1 MTDQRLYIDGELVD
15 LGEDTKFTL
24 SIKSNLFREI
34 SDIVSNNSYTI
45 KLPKTVRNQ
54 RILGHS
60 DLVQNGGSTF
70 PYKYHTAQYFRNG
83 VQLIRNGRVA
93 VMSVGED
100 FEISIVWGLYPT
112 LADIIDNDYSLKDLG
127 GDEVYL
133 RFTRFKFD
141 STVSDLKNGYLYI
154 DYNAAYVDGDAND
167 GTWINYQYRIGNR
180 DEQYITLNEGAVFT
194 GKDVGKQITPYIDKR
209 QTDYISQVFF
219 FRPGSSVRMAY
230 TLGGDDYRAYA
241 ILDINYRIIEL
252 AAAPAV
258 DEDGNIT
265 EEARIWAINA
275 PANSMYLVV
284 NVYVPASSFSSCLL
298 VTVSDDT
305 LPFINSL
312 TSLEGCQPVVTAKWI
327 LQQIKETWGI
337 EFMWTEEAQDY
348 IDNLAIP
355 LIDAECGEDTY
366 IEDSIVELGD
376 RTNETLEGDDEDR
389 RKSYL
394 GTFNLSGSLDSD
406 TFRITNNKL
415 TVLTSVSVQVTA
427 KAEYSW
433 SISGIDPDGYFS
445 SGGNRVYF
453 YDANPCYIVMRVTH
467 TGEDDDVDEY
477 VIGSINEN
485 KKERN
490 YSNLLGADNRF
501 NFIITGYGNVDLQED
516 DEVEFELRN
525 MDKTLQN
532 RSLDVA
538 NGIITISQIKGD
550 EVPYGGY
557 FPIKKNMPDVSVVD
571 FIKTLCVL
579 TGSSPSNTEHDNV
592 IMMSGFDTLKKASA
606 LDWTSKV
613 IASSQSNVPDNIE
626 FTMDGYARH
635 NLIKWKEDET
645 VTGNYDGD
653 ILIENGR
660 LDESRD
666 IFELPF
672 AASDADII
680 PIYDMTVEKRTKDNG
695 YEEYVNKKEFKRDV
709 EPRIMNI
716 VTEDDGDIHLE
727 FNMDLQ
733 KIIDEKYGIITSSLR
748 NPKIIKDAFTLSD
761 IEIMEFDETKPV
773 YLAQYGAYF
782 AVTEIQVNEDGTSD
796 VTMFQLV
803 KVD

>member
-83 VQLIRNGRVA
+83 VQLIRNGRAA

-230 TLGGDDYRAYA
+230 TLGGDDYRSYA
-241 ILDINYRIIEL
+241 ILDINYNIIEL

-415 TVLTSVSVQVTA
+415 TVLTSVSVQVIA

-433 SISGIDPDGYFS
+433 SISGIDPDGYYS

-490 YSNLLGADNRF
+490 YSNLLSVDNRF

-761 IEIMEFDETKPV
+761 IEIMEFDETRPV

-803 KVD
+803 KVN

>member
-83 VQLIRNGRVA
+83 VQLIRNGRAA
-93 VMSVGED
+93 VMSVTDD
-100 FEISIVWGLYPT
+100 FEISIVWGIYPT
-112 LADIIDNDYSLKDLG
+112 LADIIDKDYSLKDLG

-141 STVSDLKNGYLYI
+141 SKVSELKNGYLYI
-154 DYNAAYVDGDAND
+154 DYNAAYVDGNAND
-167 GTWINYQYRIGNR
+167 DTWINYQYRMR
-180 DEQYITLNEGAVFT
+180 SRSQQDVTLDTGAVFT
-194 GKDVGKQITPYIDKR
+194 GKELGKQITPYIDKR
-209 QTDYISQVFF
+209 KTDYISQVLI
-219 FRPGSSVRMAY
+219 FRPGSSIRMAY

-241 ILDINYRIIEL
+241 ILDINYNIIEL
-252 AAAPAV
+252 APAPAV

-265 EEARIWAINA
+265 EEARIWAIDA
-275 PANSMYLVV
+275 PANSMYLVI
-284 NVYVPASSFSSCLL
+284 NVYVPASSFGSCML
-298 VTVSDDT
+298 VTITDDR

-312 TSLEGCQPVVTAKWI
+312 TSLEGCQPVATVKWI
-327 LQQIKETWGI
+327 LEQIKETWGV
-337 EFMWTEEAQDY
+337 EFMWPEEAQDY
-348 IDNLAIP
+348 IDMLAIP
-355 LIDAECGEDTY
+355 LIEAECGENTFIDDST
-366 IEDSIVELGD
+366 IELNGW
-376 RTNETLEGDDEDR
+376 TNETLEGDDDR
-389 RKSYL
+389 SKSFL
-394 GTFNLSGSLDSD
+394 GSFNISGDLDSE
-406 TFRITNNKL
+406 TYRITDSKKL
-415 TVLTSVSVQVTA
+415 NVLASVSVQITA

-433 SISGIDPDGYFS
+433 SVNGVEPDGYQS
-445 SGGNRVYF
+445 HGGDRLYF
-453 YDANPCYIVMRVTH
+453 YDANPCYIVMRVIH
-467 TGEDDDVDEY
+467 GGENDDVDEY
-477 VIGSINEN
+477 VIGNINEN
-485 KKERN
+485 EWERH
-490 YSNLLGADNRF
+490 YSNVLGADNRF
-501 NFIITGYGNVDLQED
+501 GFLITGYGNVDLEEGD
-516 DEVEFELRN
+516 VVEFELRN
-525 MDKTLQN
+525 MGKILQN
-532 RSLDVA
+532 RSLNVT
-538 NGIITISQIKGD
+538 NGVIRISQIKGD
-550 EVPYGGY
+550 DVPYGGY
-557 FPIKKNMPDVSVVD
+557 FPIKKNLPDVSVVD
-571 FIKTLCVL
+571 FIKTLCVI
-579 TGSSPSNTEHDNV
+579 TGSTPSNSGNGD
-592 IMMSGFDTLKKASA
+592 IIKIAGFDNIKTSSA

-672 AASDADII
+672 AASDYNII
-680 PIYDMTVEKRTKDNG
+680 PIYDMTVERRTKGNG
-695 YEEYVNKKEFKRDV
+695 YEEYVNKREFKRGIK
-709 EPRIMNI
+709 PRIMNI

-733 KIIDEKYGIITSSLR
+733 KIIDEKYGAITSSLR
-748 NPKIIKDAFTLSD
+748 NPKIIKETFALSD
-761 IEIMEFDETKPV
+761 IDIMDFDETKPV

-803 KVD
+803 KVN

>member
-70 PYKYHTAQYFRNG
+70 PYRYHTAQYFRNG

-133 RFTRFKFD
+133 RSTRFKFD

-194 GKDVGKQITPYIDKR
+194 GKEVGKQITPYIDKR

-406 TFRITNNKL
+406 TFRITDNKL

-427 KAEYSW
+427 KAEYNW
-433 SISGIDPDGYFS
+433 SISGIDPDGYYS

-490 YSNLLGADNRF
+490 YSNLLSVDNRF

-761 IEIMEFDETKPV
+761 IEIMEFDETRPV

-782 AVTEIQVNEDGTSD
+782 AVTEIQVNEDGTSE

-803 KVD
+803 R

>member
-1 MTDQRLYIDGELVD
+1 M
-15 LGEDTKFTL
+15 
-24 SIKSNLFREI
+24 
-34 SDIVSNNSYTI
+34 SNNSYTI

-70 PYKYHTAQYFRNG
+70 PYRYHTAQYFRNG
-83 VQLIRNGRVA
+83 VQLIRNGRAA
-93 VMSVGED
+93 VMSVGDD

-167 GTWINYQYRIGNR
+167 DTWINYQYRIGHRN
-180 DEQYITLNEGAVFT
+180 EQYITLNEGAVFT
-194 GKDVGKQITPYIDKR
+194 GKEVGKQITPYIDKR

-230 TLGGDDYRAYA
+230 TLGGDDYRSYA
-241 ILDINYRIIEL
+241 ILDINYNIIEL

-376 RTNETLEGDDEDR
+376 RTNETLDGDDEDR

-415 TVLTSVSVQVTA
+415 TVLTSVSVQVIA

-433 SISGIDPDGYFS
+433 SISGIDPDGYYS

-490 YSNLLGADNRF
+490 YSNLLSADNRF

-592 IMMSGFDTLKKASA
+592 IMMSGFDSLKKASA

-761 IEIMEFDETKPV
+761 IEIMEFDETRPV

-803 KVD
+803 KVI

>member
-167 GTWINYQYRIGNR
+167 DTWINYQYRIGNR
-180 DEQYITLNEGAVFT
+180 NEQYITLNEGAVFT
-194 GKDVGKQITPYIDKR
+194 GKEVGKQITPYIDKR

-230 TLGGDDYRAYA
+230 TLGGDDYRSYA
-241 ILDINYRIIEL
+241 ILDINYNIIEL

-415 TVLTSVSVQVTA
+415 TVLTSVSVQVIA

-433 SISGIDPDGYFS
+433 SISGIDPDGYYS

-453 YDANPCYIVMRVTH
+453 YDANPCYIVMLVTH

-538 NGIITISQIKGD
+538 SGIITISQIKGD

-571 FIKTLCVL
+571 FIRTLCVL
-579 TGSSPSNTEHDNV
+579 TGSSPSNTEHDNL

-716 VTEDDGDIHLE
+716 ITEDDGDIHLE

-761 IEIMEFDETKPV
+761 IEIMEFDETRPV

-803 KVD
+803 KVN

>member
-15 LGEDTKFTL
+15 LGEDTNFTL

-70 PYKYHTAQYFRNG
+70 PYRYHTAQYFRNG
-83 VQLIRNGRVA
+83 VQLIRNGRAA
-93 VMSVGED
+93 VMSVGDD

-167 GTWINYQYRIGNR
+167 DTWINYQYRIGNR
-180 DEQYITLNEGAVFT
+180 NEQYITLNEGAVFT
-194 GKDVGKQITPYIDKR
+194 GKEVGKQITPYIDKR

-230 TLGGDDYRAYA
+230 TLGGDDYRSYA
-241 ILDINYRIIEL
+241 ILDINYNIIEL

-376 RTNETLEGDDEDR
+376 RTNETLDGDDEDR

-415 TVLTSVSVQVTA
+415 TVLTSVSVQVIA

-433 SISGIDPDGYFS
+433 SISGIDPDGYYS

-490 YSNLLGADNRF
+490 YSNLLSADNRF

-592 IMMSGFDTLKKASA
+592 IMMSGFDSLKKASA

-761 IEIMEFDETKPV
+761 IEIMEFDETRPV

-803 KVD
+803 KVI

>member
-1 MTDQRLYIDGELVD
+1 
-15 LGEDTKFTL
+15 
-24 SIKSNLFREI
+24 
-34 SDIVSNNSYTI
+34 
-45 KLPKTVRNQ
+45 
-54 RILGHS
+54 
-60 DLVQNGGSTF
+60 
-70 PYKYHTAQYFRNG
+70 
-83 VQLIRNGRVA
+83 
-93 VMSVGED
+93 
-100 FEISIVWGLYPT
+100 
-112 LADIIDNDYSLKDLG
+112 
-127 GDEVYL
+127 
-133 RFTRFKFD
+133 
-141 STVSDLKNGYLYI
+141 
-154 DYNAAYVDGDAND
+154 
-167 GTWINYQYRIGNR
+167 
-180 DEQYITLNEGAVFT
+180 
-194 GKDVGKQITPYIDKR
+194 
-209 QTDYISQVFF
+209 
-219 FRPGSSVRMAY
+219 MAY

-366 IEDSIVELGD
+366 IEDSIVKLGD
-376 RTNETLEGDDEDR
+376 RTNKTLEGDDKDR
-389 RKSYL
+389 RNSYL

-427 KAEYSW
+427 KAEYNW
-433 SISGIDPDGYFS
+433 SISGIDPDGYYS
-445 SGGNRVYF
+445 SGGNRVSF

-525 MDKTLQN
+525 MGKTLQN
-532 RSLDVA
+532 RSLDVV

-571 FIKTLCVL
+571 FIRTLCVL

-592 IMMSGFDTLKKASA
+592 IMMSDFDTLKK
-606 LDWTSKV
+606 
-613 IASSQSNVPDNIE
+613 
-626 FTMDGYARH
+626 
-635 NLIKWKEDET
+635 
-645 VTGNYDGD
+645 
-653 ILIENGR
+653 
-660 LDESRD
+660 
-666 IFELPF
+666 LPHW
-672 AASDADII
+672 I
-680 PIYDMTVEKRTKDNG
+680 G
-695 YEEYVNKKEFKRDV
+695 H
-709 EPRIMNI
+709 PR
-716 VTEDDGDIHLE
+716 
-727 FNMDLQ
+727 
-733 KIIDEKYGIITSSLR
+733 S
-748 NPKIIKDAFTLSD
+748 
-761 IEIMEFDETKPV
+761 
-773 YLAQYGAYF
+773 
-782 AVTEIQVNEDGTSD
+782 
-796 VTMFQLV
+796 
-803 KVD
+803 